1 MSWRLLSDD
10 HFCVPEFLKK
20 GLGPDLLGLMT
31 YILIVELLGCMELRL
46 HLISLIGLV
55 RSSVGREGV
64 DQARTALAQSLNLLV
79 LLIKVVSAFM

>member
-1 MSWRLLSDD
+1 
-10 HFCVPEFLKK
+10 
-20 GLGPDLLGLMT
+20 MT
-31 YILIVELLGCMELRL
+31 YILIVELLGCMELMLR
-46 HLISLIGLV
+46 LISLIGLV